1 MDPIKINVELSIK
14 DDSLQALKNIFTT
27 CIGGAAPVRPTL
39 PPKPAEAPKAETK
52 APEAPVAPAAPA
64 APAIDN
70 MTLNAEVKAAQS
82 RGVDKAR
89 ILEVFGKYGIKS
101 SRECPED
108 KRPALLA
115 DLKAL

>member
-1 MDPIKINVELSIK
+1 MNPIKINVEVSFQEA
-14 DDSLQALKNIFTT
+14 SLQALKNIFTT

-39 PPKPAEAPKAETK
+39 PPKPEAPKVEEKPAEAPE
-52 APEAPVAPAAPA
+52 

-70 MTLNAEVKAAQS
+70 MTLNAEVKGAQA
-82 RGVDKAR
+82 RGVDKAVIR
-89 ILEVFGKYGIKS
+89 GLFDKYGIGS
-101 SRECPED
+101 SRECPND

>member
-1 MDPIKINVELSIK
+1 MDPIKINVEVSIK

-27 CIGGAAPVRPTL
+27 CIGGAAPVRPAL
-39 PPKPAEAPKAETK
+39 PPKPEAPKVEEKPAE
-52 APEAPVAPAAPA
+52 

-70 MTLNAEVKAAQS
+70 MTLNAEVKGAQA
-82 RGVDKAR
+82 RGVDKAVIR
-89 ILEVFGKYGIKS
+89 GLFDKYGIGS
-101 SRECPED
+101 SRECPND

>member
-1 MDPIKINVELSIK
+1 MNPIKINVEVSFQEA
-14 DDSLQALKNIFTT
+14 SLQALKNIFTT

-39 PPKPAEAPKAETK
+39 PPKPEAPKVEEKPAEAPA
-52 APEAPVAPAAPA
+52 AAPVPE

-70 MTLNAEVKAAQS
+70 MTLNAEVKGAQA
-82 RGVDKAR
+82 RGVDKAVIR
-89 ILEVFGKYGIKS
+89 GLFDKYGIGS
-101 SRECPED
+101 SRECPND

>member
-1 MDPIKINVELSIK
+1 MDPIKINVEVSFQEA
-14 DDSLQALKNIFTT
+14 SLQALKNIFTT

-39 PPKPAEAPKAETK
+39 PPKPEAPKVEEKPAEAPA
-52 APEAPVAPAAPA
+52 AAPVPE

-70 MTLNAEVKAAQS
+70 MTLNAEVKGAQA

-89 ILEVFGKYGIKS
+89 IIGVFDKYGIKS
-101 SRECPED
+101 SRECPND
-108 KRPALLA
+108 QRPALLA